1 MIYYVMA
8 PKSLNY
14 LAFQSI
20 DFERTRLRL
29 FQEHVVN
36 TKFDIYVYIAGNICK
51 NCVFF
56 FTVVYRKK
64 KDFIAMVQQLIKT
77 RDTMQKK
84 RTFYYLK
91 IKSISYLK
99 IVVKDEI

>member
-36 TKFDIYVYIAGNICK
+36 TKFDIYV
-51 NCVFF
+51 
-56 FTVVYRKK
+56 
-64 KDFIAMVQQLIKT
+64 FITIT
-77 RDTMQKK
+77 G
-84 RTFYYLK
+84 
-91 IKSISYLK
+91 
-99 IVVKDEI
+99 